1 MASSANN
8 AAEGLLFGVQRIWN
22 VKEVHGKEGKKGRN
36 ATMSTDVGFI
46 TAWVDTHIHTCINA
60 CRHIYTYT
68 HTHTKALGREVEA
81 AH

>member
-46 TAWVDTHIHTCINA
+46 AAGGDTHIHTRIHA
-60 CRHIYTYT
+60 YTYIHTYT
-68 HTHTKALGREVEA
+68 HTHKKALGREVEA